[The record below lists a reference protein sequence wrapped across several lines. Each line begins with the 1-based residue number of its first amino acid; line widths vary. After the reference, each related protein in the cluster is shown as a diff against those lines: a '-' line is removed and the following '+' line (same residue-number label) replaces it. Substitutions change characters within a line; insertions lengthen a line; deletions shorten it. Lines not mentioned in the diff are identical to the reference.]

1 MPAHALTPHEALSLI
16 FGVEVL
22 IVLKDIWGLDSRKMM
37 SVAQWAAG
45 ALVRAAVAESVGDGD
60 GAARPAVAK

>member
-1 MPAHALTPHEALSLI
+1 QGLSLI

-22 IVLKDIWGLDSRKMM
+22 IILKDIWGLDSRKMM

-45 ALVRAAVAESVGDGD
+45 ALVRAAVMESVTEGGRS
-60 GAARPAVAK
+60 APATATK